1 MASIWDTIPG
11 IRSERDVTIRLRYSL
26 AIAFVAVA
34 TVPVLLYGAWV
45 STTALDREIEA
56 VRDKHLLLARNAAAA
71 VDKVVQDSR
80 AAFQHFSVMALE
92 NRPHDSADKLISR
105 LGFRHF
111 CLVEPDGRVRYQIP
125 ARDPPGDDQ
134 FDPTLLA
141 ELRAMAREDK
151 AVYSG
156 VRADAQNRATI
167 FVVQKLPGDRLAVG
181 ELSTKQIVDIQ
192 RSIVFGE
199 KGHAAIVDQNGA
211 VLAHPKQAWVDERKN
226 IAKVKPVKLM
236 MQGETGI
243 TTFYS
248 PAVKADMISGYTSV
262 PDVGWGVMVPQP
274 FYELEDRANDVKL
287 AAAAL
292 MLAGLMLSALIGLA
306 VAGVLTRQIDAVL
319 VAAREII
326 AGRLD
331 ARVSEPSGMTPAEL
345 RELSDEFDAMARRIE
360 LDQTMLQQA
369 LQEAESASRAKS
381 EFLANMSHELRTP
394 LNAILGFAEIIRNQI
409 YGPIENSRYTDYA
422 SDIYQSGSHLLNLIN
437 DILDLSKLESG
448 ALAMDESLVHLQN
461 VFDMTLLLVRERVDE
476 KGLHLEFQI
485 GADTPS
491 LIGSESKLKQIL
503 VNLVSNAVK
512 FTPTGGRITI
522 ATAITADGGLALS
535 VSDTGIGMSA
545 DEIVVALEPFGQVD
559 AGLSRE
565 HGGTGL
571 GLPLVKKLLDMH
583 DAQLEIESTPGQGT
597 TVRAIFPAL
606 RIARQAAE

>member
-1 MASIWDTIPG
+1 MTL
-11 IRSERDVTIRLRYSL
+11 RLRYSL
-26 AIAFVAVA
+26 AIAFVVVA

-45 STTALDREIEA
+45 SSTALNKEVEA

-71 VDKVVQDSR
+71 VDKFVRDSR
-80 AAFQHFSVMALE
+80 AAFGHFTGLALD
-92 NRPHDSADKLISR
+92 NRPHQSADELITR

-111 CLVEPDGRVRYQIP
+111 CVIEPDGSVSYQIP
-125 ARDPPGDDQ
+125 QRPPPANKEFMPALMADLAKIARDDRI
-134 FDPTLLA
+134 
-141 ELRAMAREDK
+141 E
-151 AVYSG
+151 YSG
-156 VRADAQNRATI
+156 VRADAEGRPAI
-167 FVVQKLPGDRLAVG
+167 FAVRRLEGGRIAIG
-181 ELSTKQIVDIQ
+181 ELSTQPIIDIQ
-192 RSIVFGE
+192 QSIVFGE
-199 KGHAAIVDQNGA
+199 LGHAAIVDQNGT
-211 VLAHPKQAWVDERKN
+211 VIAHPKKPWVDTRKN
-226 IAKVKPVKLM
+226 IAKVKPVGLM

-274 FYELEDRANDVKL
+274 FYELENRATDVQL

-292 MLAGLMLSALIGLA
+292 MLAGLMISGLIGLGI
-306 VAGVLTRQIDAVL
+306 AGVLTRQIDAVL
-319 VAAREII
+319 AAAREIT
-326 AGRLD
+326 AGKLD
-331 ARVSEPSGMTPAEL
+331 ARVAEPSRMTPAEL
-345 RELSDEFDAMARRIE
+345 KELSVEFDAMARRIE

-422 SDIYQSGSHLLNLIN
+422 SDIYQSGAHLLNLIN

-448 ALAMDESLVHLQN
+448 ALTMDESLVNLN
-461 VFDMTLLLVRERVDE
+461 SVFDMTLLLVRERVDE
-476 KGLHLEFQI
+476 KGLSLEFDVA
-485 GADTPS
+485 GDVPS
-491 LIGSESKLKQIL
+491 MIGSESKLKQIL

-512 FTPTGGRITI
+512 FTPSGGRITI
-522 ATAITADGGLALS
+522 SAHVGADGNLVLA
-535 VSDTGIGMSA
+535 VADTGIGMSEE
-545 DEIVVALEPFGQVD
+545 EIDVALEPFGQVD

-583 DAQLEIESTPGQGT
+583 EAQLEIESEPGKGT
-597 TVRAIFPAL
+597 TVRAIFPAV
-606 RIARQAAE
+606 RIAREAAE